1 MKFSEMRGISWVIT
15 HLTRSPCTSADHISL
30 LVIVSRVPGLSVPQ
44 SAGDNPPSLHPV
56 RPSPLLPSPMAVPL
70 LSSTLLPSPSSPLA
84 FLPLPSLIG
93 LSFPAAKRRPLK
105 WGSGYNP
112 GKFFYDC
119 VREFYAILRHEFFHC
134 DCFVSENFQILLF
147 PYPVMIIS
155 FIYSLRFFLGHQH
168 AHLPHS
174 HSYPPLG
181 LCKHLHIKRKYEVVA
196 TFSVKGLSIKD
207 VRKEG

>member
-56 RPSPLLPSPMAVPL
+56 HPSPLLPSPMAVPL

-112 GKFFYDC
+112 GKNFTIAYVSFMQ
-119 VREFYAILRHEFFHC
+119 FYAT
-134 DCFVSENFQILLF
+134 S
-147 PYPVMIIS
+147 S
-155 FIYSLRFFLGHQH
+155 FIVTVS
-168 AHLPHS
+168 
-174 HSYPPLG
+174 
-181 LCKHLHIKRKYEVVA
+181 
-196 TFSVKGLSIKD
+196 SVKISQFCSFHTPS
-207 VRKEG
+207 